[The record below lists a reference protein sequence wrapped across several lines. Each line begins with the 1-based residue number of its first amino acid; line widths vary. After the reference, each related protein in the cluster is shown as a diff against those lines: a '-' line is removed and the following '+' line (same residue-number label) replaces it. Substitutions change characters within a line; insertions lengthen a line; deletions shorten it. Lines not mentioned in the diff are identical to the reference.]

1 MAIKPTRLGHLVL
14 RVRNVKRSVEF
25 YGGILGL
32 EVKEPVGDEMAFFRS
47 NPDVDHDLAVMGVGE
62 EASGPDSNGVGLYHF
77 AYELRSFEELR
88 EAYMTVLDNDVRI
101 AGYGDHGDT
110 KGLYIFDPD
119 GNEIEL
125 YALAPGSEELKLE
138 SMLKEGGRGAEWR
151 SGLIS
156 ACPML

>member
-32 EVKEPVGDEMAFFRS
+32 EVKEPAGDKMVFFRS
-47 NPDVDHDLAVMGVGE
+47 NTEVDHDLAVMEIGE

-77 AYELRSFEELR
+77 AYELGSFEELQD
-88 EAYMTVLDNDVRI
+88 AYRTVLDNNVRI

-110 KGLYIFDPD
+110 KGSVHIRPRR
-119 GNEIEL
+119 E
-125 YALAPGSEELKLE
+125 
-138 SMLKEGGRGAEWR
+138 
-151 SGLIS
+151 
-156 ACPML
+156 

>member
-47 NPDVDHDLAVMGVGE
+47 NPEVDHDLAVMEIGE
-62 EASGPDSNGVGLYHF
+62 EASGPDANGVGLYHF
-77 AYELRSFEELR
+77 AYELGSFEELQD
-88 EAYMTVLDNDVRI
+88 AYRDGCLRTTMFSI

-119 GNEIEL
+119 GNRDR
-125 YALAPGSEELKLE
+125 ALCAGPG
-138 SMLKEGGRGAEWR
+138 
-151 SGLIS
+151 
-156 ACPML
+156 